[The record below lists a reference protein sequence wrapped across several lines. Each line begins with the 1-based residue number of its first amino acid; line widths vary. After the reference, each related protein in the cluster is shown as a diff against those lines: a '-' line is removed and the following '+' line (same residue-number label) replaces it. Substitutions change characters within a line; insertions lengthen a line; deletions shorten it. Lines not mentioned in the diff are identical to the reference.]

1 MSRNNLNNIAHRM
14 GIEEMLQYNKQDT
27 FLNKKSISGNALEA
41 LIGAVYL
48 DHGYAGAQKFIMNKI
63 IAQHIDIEDLEAS
76 EFNYKSKILEWA
88 QKNEVKIEFTVLEE
102 TRDKRHSFFKV
113 ALMVNGNE
121 TGIGEDNSKKNC

>member
-1 MSRNNLNNIAHRM
+1 
-14 GIEEMLQYNKQDT
+14 ML
-27 FLNKKSISGNALEA
+27 FRS
-41 LIGAVYL
+41 
-48 DHGYAGAQKFIMNKI
+48 NKI

-121 TGIGEDNSKKNC
+121 TGIGEDNSKKIAEKKAAKEGFAKLGILEK